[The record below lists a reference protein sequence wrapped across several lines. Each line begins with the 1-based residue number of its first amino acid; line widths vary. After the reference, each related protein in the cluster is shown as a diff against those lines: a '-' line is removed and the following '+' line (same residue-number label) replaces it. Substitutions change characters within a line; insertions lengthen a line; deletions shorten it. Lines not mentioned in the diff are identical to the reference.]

1 MGQFIKKTAAAVLA
15 FVLAQG
21 MAACNREMPVQ
32 VREDPQSQPEYL
44 NFFSPVSMSDTD
56 LVKYWSD
63 QFVEK
68 YNKTVYVN
76 YDSATY
82 YADEGLSYRELLEKR
97 LQGKM
102 PDDLYIINAED
113 VIEFDQR
120 GCWMDLS
127 EMDFVENLTEAA
139 LSQST
144 YDGKVFSV
152 PLSFTGFGF
161 YWNVDMLEAY
171 GLTVPENLN
180 EFLAVCEK
188 LKAEGILP
196 YGANKGYA
204 LTVPAMSR
212 GLARLYASSDKEQ
225 LIADLNSEK
234 EAISTYMREGFDFLS
249 QLIDSGYLDPKQ
261 AMDTVPGEEW
271 DLFLNGK
278 CAFICISLGVALQ
291 EPEENGFRTR
301 MTGVPAL
308 PDGTVAVY
316 GANSRLCV
324 NPNSQNLQIAL
335 DFIEM
340 VGTAEALDRSALL
353 DHTMSC
359 AKNSEIMTASPE
371 KAMCELLKSPGQIP
385 NQDFALHFN
394 IWENVRNCGREI
406 CGGASVEEVCA
417 KLDGLQRT
425 ELKAYTGK

>member
-1 MGQFIKKTAAAVLA
+1 MGQLIKRAGALLLAFALAACSGKTA
-15 FVLAQG
+15 
-21 MAACNREMPVQ
+21 VQ
-32 VREDPQSQPEYL
+32 VWDAPQPQPEYL
-44 NFFSPVSMSDTD
+44 NFFSSVTMSDTD

-63 QFVEK
+63 QFVDK

-82 YADEGLSYRELLEKR
+82 YADEGRSYRELLEKR

-120 GCWMDLS
+120 GYWMDLS

-139 LSQST
+139 LYQST

-161 YWNVDMLEAY
+161 YWNVDMLEEH

-204 LTVPAMSR
+204 LTVPAMCR
-212 GLARLYASSDKEQ
+212 GLERLYASSDKEH
-225 LIADLNSEK
+225 LIEDLNTGK
-234 EAISTYMREGFDFLS
+234 EAISAYMRDGFDFLS

-261 AMDTVPGEEW
+261 AMDTVPGAEQ
-271 DLFLNGK
+271 DLFFNGG
-278 CAFICISLGVALQ
+278 CGFICIELGAILQ
-291 EPEENGFRTR
+291 EPEKNDFRTR

-308 PDGTVAVY
+308 SDGSVAVY
-316 GANSRLCV
+316 GANTRLCV
-324 NPNSQNLQIAL
+324 NPNSPNLPLAL
-335 DFIEM
+335 DFVEM
-340 VGTAEALDRSALL
+340 VGTEEALDRSALL

-359 AKNSEIMTASPE
+359 AKNSEIETASPE

-417 KLDGLQRT
+417 KLDGLQRA